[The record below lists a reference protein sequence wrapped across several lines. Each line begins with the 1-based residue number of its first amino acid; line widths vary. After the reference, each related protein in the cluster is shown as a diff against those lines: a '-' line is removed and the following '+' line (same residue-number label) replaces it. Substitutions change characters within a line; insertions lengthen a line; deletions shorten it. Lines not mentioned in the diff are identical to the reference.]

1 MKKNTVGFIYSPKK
15 NIDRLYSSLAS
26 KLLSI
31 NDLVEVKEVAN
42 TNHPNKQLS
51 LKPAFILIIE

>member
-1 MKKNTVGFIYSPKK
+1 MKKNTIGFIYSPKK

-26 KLLSI
+26 KLLSA

-42 TNHPNKQLS
+42 TQPPKSELSNRPNI
-51 LKPAFILIIE
+51 ILTIE